1 VVLVICLALAG
12 LASASCDRAAA
23 RTHTIGVVNYDS
35 ILSPAYD
42 GFKAKMAA
50 LGYVEGQTVTYV
62 YHGLLKPDPQVLE
75 REVKDLLAQRVQ
87 LLLTLGTLPT
97 LTAKKATEGTA
108 VPVVFAPVL
117 NPVERNIV
125 QSITH
130 PGGNVTGVQNGD
142 TVPKALEWLHRI
154 VPRATKIYA
163 IYNPK
168 DTVSQTGIRSLSTVA
183 ASLGF
188 ELALI
193 EVQGPEEALAVI
205 EKLPKGTTMFFVPTP
220 SLRPVGRLVEAA
232 ARRGIATAAN
242 VPETDFLVTYA
253 ADWFAIGGQAARL
266 ADQILKGTKPADLP
280 VETPEFFLHINLK
293 AATAI
298 GLVVPDDILRQ
309 AHLVIR

>member
-1 VVLVICLALAG
+1 LAVCLALTS
-12 LASASCDRAAA
+12 LAAASCDRAAA
-23 RTHTIGVVNYDS
+23 RTHTIGVVHYNAF
-35 ILSPAYD
+35 LSPVLDA
-42 GFKAKMAA
+42 FKARMAA

-62 YHGLLKPDPQVLE
+62 YHGVLKPDPQVVE
-75 REVKDLLAQRVQ
+75 HEVKDLLAQRVQ

-108 VPVVFAPVL
+108 ISVVFAPFL

-154 VPRATKIYA
+154 VPRATKIYT
-163 IYNPK
+163 IYHPK
-168 DTVSQTGIRSLSTVA
+168 DDVSKTGIRSLSTVA

-193 EVQGPEEALAVI
+193 EVHSPEEAVAVI
-205 EKLPKGTTMFFVPTP
+205 EKLPKGATMFFVPMP
-220 SLRPVGRLVEAA
+220 SLKPVGRLVEAA

-309 AHLVIR
+309 AHLVLR